1 MRRIGVLSA
10 VSVVLLALV
19 AMPVLANGQQ
29 EAQEEADEPVKV
41 VFWSGITDDRGPGLM
56 MEEWNSQN
64 PDVELEHVRFVNN
77 DDGNT
82 KLDTAIISGQ
92 QVDIYVNYNND
103 LAVRRFNNGMGED
116 LQPYVD
122 EDGWDLDA
130 AFGDVIRGAYVDDQ
144 LAFLPSSVAY
154 NVVYYNQ
161 TAFEEKGIT
170 IPENWTWDDYADIA
184 LQMTEGEGTDRKYG
198 SMFFPWGPVMF
209 GSASVD
215 LGPNARYDDDGLSNF
230 DHPVYRKLLGAHV
243 RMEQVDQSQMPL
255 YEMIS
260 SKARPFDEFL
270 KGNTYMFG
278 VTNPWVMRYIKD
290 TESYPHDFVTA
301 IAPAPWAF
309 SDGEHWDSGGIVDR
323 LMMNPNAENKD
334 AVWDVMQYLATEGSW
349 HNVAF
354 GRLPSWTQF
363 DSEEVAVEFL
373 GDAAESLIDVESFMK
388 YQLPENPRF
397 PIDTMFT
404 AAPEIDQITSEE
416 YEKALLGE
424 ISVDEAL
431 ENMKRRADAAIRAAR
446 SREE

>member
-122 EDGWDLDA
+122 EDRWDLDA

-215 LGPNARYDDDGLSNF
+215 L
-230 DHPVYRKLLGAHV
+230 
-243 RMEQVDQSQMPL
+243 
-255 YEMIS
+255 
-260 SKARPFDEFL
+260 
-270 KGNTYMFG
+270 
-278 VTNPWVMRYIKD
+278 
-290 TESYPHDFVTA
+290 
-301 IAPAPWAF
+301 
-309 SDGEHWDSGGIVDR
+309 
-323 LMMNPNAENKD
+323 
-334 AVWDVMQYLATEGSW
+334 
-349 HNVAF
+349 
-354 GRLPSWTQF
+354 
-363 DSEEVAVEFL
+363 
-373 GDAAESLIDVESFMK
+373 
-388 YQLPENPRF
+388 
-397 PIDTMFT
+397 
-404 AAPEIDQITSEE
+404 
-416 YEKALLGE
+416 
-424 ISVDEAL
+424 
-431 ENMKRRADAAIRAAR
+431 
-446 SREE
+446 